1 MRLSP
6 QGTTAKPFCLVY
18 TLRKNGLGGF
28 DPESPCDSLGLEDIT
43 PRRRAIRWL
52 GGFFPESFLRSCE
65 LLNFVVFAIAT
76 CKFASE
82 SDGCIMS
89 FDACICIPLLSP
101 SVYKASA

>member
-1 MRLSP
+1 MLLSP
-6 QGTTAKPFCLVY
+6 QETTAKPFCLVY

-65 LLNFVVFAIAT
+65 LLNIVVFAIAT